1 VSSFRRQPAIL
12 TLLEVQGS
20 ASVIELATRFGVA
33 GETIRRDLQALLKTG
48 RIEKVHGGVRLREEI
63 AEADY
68 VQRLNENK
76 AAKNAIGE
84 AASALIEDGAS
95 VLIDSG
101 TSSYYAARH
110 LDRHSRLS
118 IITNSLEVARET
130 ARSGRNRVYF
140 IGGEVNNEYL
150 STFGVD
156 TMAQVARYAPTV
168 ALLSIGALDPARGAL
183 DFHLDEAN
191 FKQAAA
197 PLAKRV
203 ILLADS
209 TKFDR
214 EALVHTL
221 DFSQIHVLVT
231 NKPVPAH
238 FEDALSKVQVLIAQH
253 TE

>member
-1 VSSFRRQPAIL
+1 MSSFRRHPAIL
-12 TLLEVQGS
+12 SLLEQQGS
-20 ASVIELATRFGVA
+20 ASVTELAARFGVA

-48 RIEKVHGGVRLREEI
+48 RIEKMHGGVRLRDEV
-63 AEADY
+63 AEAGY
-68 VQRLNENK
+68 IQRLNENK
-76 AAKNAIGE
+76 AAKNAIGRT
-84 AASALIEDGAS
+84 ASALIEDGAS

-101 TSSYYAARH
+101 TTAYYAARH
-110 LDRHSRLS
+110 LGEHSRLS

-130 ARSGRNRVYF
+130 ARSGRNRVHF

-150 STFGVD
+150 ATFGVD
-156 TMAQVARYAPTV
+156 TMAQVARYAPAI

-191 FKQAAA
+191 FKQTAA

-209 TKFDR
+209 TKFGR

-221 DFSQIHVLVT
+221 DFSQIHILVT
-231 NKPVPAH
+231 DKPIPAH
-238 FEDALSKVQVLIAQH
+238 FEDALSKMQVVIAQQSQ
-253 TE
+253 